1 MATTSITVGD
11 TPIGLTTVVL
21 GSDHSITSSNVLEST
36 ALAFTGVSGKRY
48 IFNAYLKFTNNVTG
62 GVKVNVRNTDGGSP
76 TWYVQW
82 VQQAGTN
89 FSSGT
94 RVQHFTTAATDWP
107 TIQVGGS
114 HQDCIHS
121 WESIVT
127 VGTGGTFTIQ
137 FAQNVS
143 NPGATVMK
151 AGSFIQYQQVD

>member
-1 MATTSITVGD
+1 MASTT
-11 TPIGLTTVVL
+11 IGNLTTVVL
-21 GSDHSITSSNVLEST
+21 DSDHSIASSTTYENTTLTFTGTSS
-36 ALAFTGVSGKRY
+36 KRY
-48 IFNAYLKFTNNVTG
+48 IFNAYLKFTNNTTG
-62 GVKVNVRNTDGGSP
+62 GVKVNINNSAASS

-94 RVQHFTTAATDWP
+94 RVQHYTTAATDWP

-121 WESIVT
+121 WDSIVT

-143 NPGATVMK
+143 NPGATVLK